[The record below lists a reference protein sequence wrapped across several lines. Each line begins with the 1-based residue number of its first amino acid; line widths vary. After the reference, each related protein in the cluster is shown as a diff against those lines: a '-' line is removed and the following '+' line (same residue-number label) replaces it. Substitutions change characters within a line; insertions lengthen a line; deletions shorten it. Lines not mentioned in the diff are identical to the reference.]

1 MVTNVNKAFVW
12 VSHLDTYSLRDVA
25 WFHLLYRF
33 FFKISNLLDFYSDNI
48 LLSFKTKSLI
58 AYSDKWIHKIPS
70 PCVKHS
76 QTCI

>member
-1 MVTNVNKAFVW
+1 MV
-12 VSHLDTYSLRDVA
+12 SSIIQI
-25 WFHLLYRF
+25 
-33 FFKISNLLDFYSDNI
+33 FFKISNLLNFYSDNI

-70 PCVKHS
+70 PCVKQI